1 MKKLIILSSIFVFSF
16 SGKAQHADLNTLIN
30 GILANSSALKS
41 QQSLL
46 KIGEVKTQIQESLG
60 KPIIGADLGVTRIDP
75 VAKAN
80 FNGMSLQFQPNMNYT
95 TGFSANHVIYDWGKN
110 ALAIEKTR
118 LENAVTKAQIE
129 TQEANLAYQITQL
142 YYQYQLLSKSLTVQ
156 KNQQKRL
163 EEQLDIIN
171 KQVMSGTN
179 LEYEKIAQQVR
190 NQNHAVKIAEI
201 EGQLF
206 DLLDYLSTLYGKDAS
221 GLLKDQSIAPDK
233 KYILEQ
239 SLSNNLDMQSFSA
252 QEILAKK
259 ETELSKGGNLPSIS
273 GVASLGVRNGYVPR
287 LNGETPNF
295 SDDFRLNSVLGIK
308 LNIPI
313 YFGKRTDMQT
323 QIAKLNEE
331 RIQYLKTD
339 TEKKLSYAERSAR
352 NTLVTMMQRIDAQ
365 EKAVQ
370 QAQYALKLA
379 SDRYTQGLIKK
390 IELDQA
396 ENLVEEAQLSLV
408 QFNYQA
414 KKQEIELRKIIGETF
429 WK

>member
-1 MKKLIILSSIFVFSF
+1 
-16 SGKAQHADLNTLIN
+16 
-30 GILANSSALKS
+30 
-41 QQSLL
+41 
-46 KIGEVKTQIQESLG
+46 
-60 KPIIGADLGVTRIDP
+60 
-75 VAKAN
+75 
-80 FNGMSLQFQPNMNYT
+80 
-95 TGFSANHVIYDWGKN
+95 VIYDWGKN

-142 YYQYQLLSKSLTVQ
+142 YYQYQLLSKSLAVQ

-171 KQVMSGTN
+171 KQVMYGTN

-233 KYILEQ
+233 KYIQEQ

-313 YFGKRTDMQT
+313 YSGKRTDMQT

>member
-1 MKKLIILSSIFVFSF
+1 M
-16 SGKAQHADLNTLIN
+16 
-30 GILANSSALKS
+30 
-41 QQSLL
+41 
-46 KIGEVKTQIQESLG
+46 
-60 KPIIGADLGVTRIDP
+60 
-75 VAKAN
+75 
-80 FNGMSLQFQPNMNYT
+80 
-95 TGFSANHVIYDWGKN
+95 
-110 ALAIEKTR
+110 
-118 LENAVTKAQIE
+118 
-129 TQEANLAYQITQL
+129 
-142 YYQYQLLSKSLTVQ
+142 
-156 KNQQKRL
+156 
-163 EEQLDIIN
+163 
-171 KQVMSGTN
+171 
-179 LEYEKIAQQVR
+179 
-190 NQNHAVKIAEI
+190 
-201 EGQLF
+201 LF
-206 DLLDYLSTLYGKDAS
+206 RS
-221 GLLKDQSIAPDK
+221 
-233 KYILEQ
+233 
-239 SLSNNLDMQSFSA
+239 
-252 QEILAKK
+252 
-259 ETELSKGGNLPSIS
+259 
-273 GVASLGVRNGYVPR
+273 
-287 LNGETPNF
+287 
-295 SDDFRLNSVLGIK
+295 K

-313 YFGKRTDMQT
+313 YSGKRTDMQT